1 MSDIERLEKIINEQ
15 SVDIKELTASNHE
28 IALAIRES
36 TAESRA
42 TKEAVMEIKEKQSDL
57 EKRIHTVE
65 VAQAGDDARKEIW
78 GWAQKAA
85 ITVFVAALIG
95 GAMMAFYGSKG

>member
-36 TAESRA
+36 VAESRA
-42 TKEAVMEIKEKQSDL
+42 TKEAVVEVKAEQADL
-57 EKRIHTVE
+57 KRRVHTLE

-95 GAMMAFYGSKG
+95 GAMMAFYGGKG